1 MQGNTSFTNLLNER
15 YNESM
20 ESPNLNV
27 QMPEPQVEIGSSV
40 KTLQGGNFSIEG
52 DILLVKRG

>member
-1 MQGNTSFTNLLNER
+1 MQVNTSFINLLNER

-20 ESPNLNV
+20 ESPNPNV

-40 KTLQGGNFSIEG
+40 KKLQGGNFSIEG
-52 DILLVKRG
+52 DILLVKCG